1 MAFVPS
7 GSPRDAG
14 DFPRSDAALN
24 FQRNP
29 TPAPLAKPAQAA
41 RANPAAL
48 RAQRQYQ
55 QSQIE
60 TATPTRLI
68 VLLYDGAVRFA
79 TLGLEALQAQR
90 YEEQNLYLLKTQ
102 RIVTELM
109 SSLDRDAGGE
119 VAANLYRIY
128 TYLMEQLVRA
138 NMQDDA
144 ALLQD
149 AIKTLSDLR
158 ETWNEIDRTQGRGA
172 AGGTAS
178 TSG

>member
-1 MAFVPS
+1 MAYVPP
-7 GSPRDAG
+7 GLSPDSG
-14 DFPRSDAALN
+14 DFSRADAALN
-24 FQRNP
+24 LQRNGSAGLP
-29 TPAPLAKPAQAA
+29 AKPPSLP

-60 TATPTRLI
+60 TASPTRLI
-68 VLLYDGAVRFA
+68 VLLYDGAIRFSS
-79 TLGLEALQAQR
+79 LGLEALREQR
-90 YEEQNLYLLKTQ
+90 YEDQNLYLLKTQ

-109 SSLDRDAGGE
+109 TSLDRNAGGD

-128 TYLMEQLVRA
+128 SYVMEQLVRA

-149 AIKTLSDLR
+149 AIKTLTDLR
-158 ETWNEIDRTQGRGA
+158 ETWMEIDRMQGRGGA
-172 AGGTAS
+172 
-178 TSG
+178 